1 MCKYLN
7 RTLMTCRFNYSQL
20 VDGSLISPHEG
31 PGPRVLPTNREDF
44 PVAPEFLTAMSGQL
58 QGVQQVM
65 EEAGMVE
72 IKSTLPGMWSMVKF
86 VWNCLESLLWRIWI
100 SMPLPPKN
108 TFSCV
113 ASHGNRFEMS
123 DCIGLSAS
131 TNGAKRFCKFWG
143 HLLILQVCTMLQT
156 AERWLQVN
164 VKIAYLQEIPTTFA
178 TSGVVLLCFFAG
190 KQCDSLI
197 VQSFASRTRS
207 IPSWVRV
214 YPGRP
219 GQGSKPPKVI
229 GQELGW
235 KPRILG
241 CHVFSAWSALY
252 FCSTRHKVTNKG
264 QTF

>member
-1 MCKYLN
+1 MCICTSIISMCKYLN
-7 RTLMTCRFNYSQL
+7 RTLMTCRFNYPQL

-31 PGPRVLPTNREDF
+31 PGPGVLPT
-44 PVAPEFLTAMSGQL
+44 SGGL
-58 QGVQQVM
+58 SCGTGVFDGHVGTTSRR
-65 EEAGMVE
+65 ATGHGGGGMVE
-72 IKSTLPGMWSMVKF
+72 IQSTLRACEVWWSLF
-86 VWNCLESLLWRIWI
+86 GTVWNHCSDECESLL
-100 SMPLPPKN
+100 PLPKKCFQLCC
-108 TFSCV
+108 FSWQQV
-113 ASHGNRFEMS
+113 W
-123 DCIGLSAS
+123 D
-131 TNGAKRFCKFWG
+131 GAKRFCKFWG

-241 CHVFSAWSALY
+241 CHVFFAWSALY

>member
-1 MCKYLN
+1 M
-7 RTLMTCRFNYSQL
+7 
-20 VDGSLISPHEG
+20 
-31 PGPRVLPTNREDF
+31 
-44 PVAPEFLTAMSGQL
+44 APEFLTAMSGQL

-65 EEAGMVE
+65 EEAGWW
-72 IKSTLPGMWSMVKF
+72 KSKAPCGHVKYGE
-86 VWNCLESLLWRIWI
+86 VCLELFGIIALTN
-100 SMPLPPKN
+100 MNLFALTPKN

-113 ASHGNRFEMS
+113 ASHGNKFEMS

-156 AERWLQVN
+156 TERWLQVN

-207 IPSWVRV
+207 ILS
-214 YPGRP
+214 
-219 GQGSKPPKVI
+219 
-229 GQELGW
+229 
-235 KPRILG
+235 
-241 CHVFSAWSALY
+241 
-252 FCSTRHKVTNKG
+252 
-264 QTF
+264 